1 MILISK
7 TFIYIRGDIMGRFPN
22 IAASK
27 AKTGAAKAKVYSSYA
42 KEIYACAKQG
52 GTDPNGNLTL
62 RHLIEKAKKEQVPA
76 DVIKRAIDKV
86 NQGVDESYT
95 SVRYEGFA
103 SGGATVMVDCL
114 TDNVNRTVSMVRNAF
129 TKSNGKMGVSGCVSH
144 MYEHLSVVV
153 VKDMSEDEVLEALLL
168 GEVDAKEIEEE
179 DGNVNIYGDPSDLF
193 KIKDA
198 ITSARADAE
207 FLIDEVTFL
216 ANEMV
221 TLEGEDKENFEKL
234 LSMLDDVEDVQK
246 VYHNVNM

>member
-1 MILISK
+1 
-7 TFIYIRGDIMGRFPN
+7 MGRFPN

-27 AKTGAAKAKVYSSYA
+27 AKTGAQKAKVYSSYA
-42 KEIYACAKQG
+42 KEIYQVAKNG
-52 GTDPNGNLTL
+52 GTDPDGNLNL

-86 NQGVDESYT
+86 NSGVDESYT

-129 TKSNGKMGVSGCVSH
+129 TKSKGKMGVSGCVSH

-153 VKDMSEDEVLEALLL
+153 VKDMNEDEVLEALLM
-168 GEVDAKEIEEE
+168 GEVDAKEIEQEE
-179 DGNVNIYGDPSDLF
+179 GNVSIYGDPSDLY

-198 ITSARADAE
+198 ILSSNPSAE
-207 FLIDEVTFL
+207 FIVDEITYL
-216 ANEMV
+216 PNEMV
-221 TLEGEDKENFEKL
+221 TLEGEDKENFDKL
-234 LSMLDDVEDVQK
+234 LTMLDDVEDVQK
-246 VYHNVNM
+246 VYHNVNL

>member
-1 MILISK
+1 
-7 TFIYIRGDIMGRFPN
+7 MGRFPN

-27 AKTGAAKAKVYSSYA
+27 AKTGAQKAKVYSGYG
-42 KEIYACAKQG
+42 KEIYQVAKNG
-52 GTDPNGNLTL
+52 GTDPDGNLNL

-86 NQGVDESYT
+86 NSGVDESYT

-129 TKSNGKMGVSGCVSH
+129 TKSKGKMGVSGCVSH

-153 VKDMSEDEVLEALLL
+153 VKDMNEDEVLEALLT
-168 GEVDAKEIEEE
+168 GEVDAKEIEQEE
-179 DGNVNIYGDPSDLF
+179 GNVSIYGDPSDLY

-198 ITSARADAE
+198 ILSSNPSAE
-207 FLIDEVTFL
+207 FIVDEITYL
-216 ANEMV
+216 PNEMV
-221 TLEGEDKENFEKL
+221 TLEGEDKENFDKL
-234 LSMLDDVEDVQK
+234 LTMLDDVEDVQK
-246 VYHNVNM
+246 VYHNVNL

>member
-1 MILISK
+1 
-7 TFIYIRGDIMGRFPN
+7 MGRFPN
-22 IAASK
+22 IAAAK

-42 KEIYACAKQG
+42 KEIYQVAKQG

-86 NQGVDESYT
+86 NSGVDESYT

-103 SGGATVMVDCL
+103 SGGATIIVDCL
-114 TDNVNRTVSMVRNAF
+114 TDNVNRSVSMVRNAF

-153 VKDMSEDEVLEALLL
+153 VKDMNEDEALEALLMA
-168 GEVDAKEIEEE
+168 EVDAKELEEE
-179 DGNVNIYGDPSDLF
+179 NGNISIYGEPSDLY
-193 KIKDA
+193 KIKEA
-198 ITSARADAE
+198 ILSSKTNAE
-207 FLIDEVTFL
+207 ILVDEVSML
-216 ANEMV
+216 ANETV

-234 LSMLDDVEDVQK
+234 LNMLDDVEDVQK
-246 VYHNVNM
+246 VYHNVIL

>member
-1 MILISK
+1 
-7 TFIYIRGDIMGRFPN
+7 MGRFPS

-27 AKTGAAKAKVYSSYA
+27 AKTGAQKAKVYSSYA
-42 KEIYACAKQG
+42 KEIYQVAKTG
-52 GTDPNGNLTL
+52 GTDPEGNLNL

-86 NQGVDESYT
+86 NSGVDESYT

-129 TKSNGKMGVSGCVSH
+129 TKSKGKMGVSGCVSH

-153 VKDMSEDEVLEALLL
+153 VKDMNEDEVLEALLT
-168 GEVDAKEIEEE
+168 GEVDAKEIEQEE
-179 DGNVNIYGDPSDLF
+179 GNVSIYGDPSDLY

-198 ITSARADAE
+198 ILSSNPSAE
-207 FLIDEVTFL
+207 FIVDEITYL
-216 ANEMV
+216 PNEMV
-221 TLEGEDKENFEKL
+221 TLEGEDKENFDKL
-234 LSMLDDVEDVQK
+234 LTMLDDVEDVQK
-246 VYHNVNM
+246 VYHNVNL

>member
-1 MILISK
+1 
-7 TFIYIRGDIMGRFPN
+7 MGRFPN
-22 IAASK
+22 IAAAK

-42 KEIYACAKQG
+42 KEIYQVAKQG

-86 NQGVDESYT
+86 NSGVDESYT

-103 SGGATVMVDCL
+103 AGGATVIVDCL
-114 TDNVNRTVSMVRNAF
+114 TDNVNRSVSMVRNAF

-153 VKDMSEDEVLEALLL
+153 VKDMSEDEALEALLMK
-168 GEVDAKEIEEE
+168 EVDAKELEEE
-179 DGNVNIYGDPSDLF
+179 NGDISIYGEPSDLY
-193 KIKDA
+193 KIKEA
-198 ITSARADAE
+198 ILSYKADAE
-207 FLIDEVTFL
+207 ILVDEVSML
-216 ANEMV
+216 ASETV

-234 LSMLDDVEDVQK
+234 LNMLDDVEDVQK
-246 VYHNVNM
+246 VYHNVIL

>member
-1 MILISK
+1 
-7 TFIYIRGDIMGRFPN
+7 MGRFPN

-42 KEIYACAKQG
+42 KEIYSVAKQG
-52 GTDPNGNLTL
+52 GTDPNGNLSL

-86 NQGVDESYT
+86 NSGVDESYT

-103 SGGATVMVDCL
+103 SGGATVIVDCL
-114 TDNVNRTVSMVRNAF
+114 TDNVNRSVSMVRNAF

-144 MYEHLSVVV
+144 MYEHLSVVI
-153 VKDMSEDEVLEALLL
+153 VKDMNEDEVLEALLM

-179 DGNVNIYGDPSDLF
+179 NGSVSIYGEPADLY

-198 ITSARADAE
+198 IVNVKPNVE
-207 FLIDEVTFL
+207 FIVDEVTML
-216 ANEMV
+216 SNETV

-234 LSMLDDVEDVQK
+234 LSMLDEVEDVQK
-246 VYHNVNM
+246 VYHNVTL